1 MVRITFEEHP
11 AGVTMR
17 VQGRLVAQFAEE
29 AKQSI
34 VRRKLPAELVVDL
47 SDVTFADS
55 AGEEALRWLSGLGAK
70 FVADGSYSL
79 HLCERLHL
87 PLANSFCTPTK
98 GPSTSLSDVE
108 TNPGDGF
115 PGGQSSCREEV
126 T

>member
-1 MVRITFEEHP
+1 MVRITFEEHLS
-11 AGVTMR
+11 GVIMR

-47 SDVTFADS
+47 SEVTFADS
-55 AGEEALRWLSGLGAK
+55 AGEDALRWLSGVGAK

-87 PLANSFCTPTK
+87 PLANSSCTPTK
-98 GPSTSLSDVE
+98 GRSKSLSDVE
-108 TNPGDGF
+108 TNPGDTD
-115 PGGQSSCREEV
+115 S
-126 T
+126 